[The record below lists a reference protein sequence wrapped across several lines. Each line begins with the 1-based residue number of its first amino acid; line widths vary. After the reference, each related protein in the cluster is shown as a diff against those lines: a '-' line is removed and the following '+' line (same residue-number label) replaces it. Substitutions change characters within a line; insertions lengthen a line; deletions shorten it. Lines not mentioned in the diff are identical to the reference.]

1 MIKYIIRISFL
12 AFAASLILSLASC
25 ESGRSYAEM
34 LQSEN
39 LAVNRFLADQKVVG
53 SIPPDSV
60 FEVGPDAPYYQLD
73 NDGNVYMQVLSLGS
87 GPDVREDQLVYF
99 RFLRYNL
106 SYYTGS
112 LSALTPEG
120 NENDLNQAA
129 TSFRYQNFSLPSS
142 SEWGT
147 GLQMPLN
154 VLKKLYCEVN
164 LVIKSQ
170 YGWSSE
176 TSYVVPYLYHVRYY
190 PSRI

>member
-1 MIKYIIRISFL
+1 MLIRHFKISLLFL
-12 AFAASLILSLASC
+12 SALLTAAFTAC

-39 LAVNRFLADQKVVG
+39 MAVNRFLADQKVVG
-53 SIPPDSV
+53 SIPADSV

-73 NDGNVYMQVLSLGS
+73 AEGNVYMQVLSSGS
-87 GPDVREDQLVYF
+87 GPDVAEDQLVYF

-120 NENDLNQAA
+120 NENDLNQSP
-129 TSFRYQNFSLPSS
+129 TSFRYQNYTLPSS
-142 SEWGT
+142 ADWGT
-147 GLQMPLN
+147 GIQMPLN
-154 VLKKLYCEVN
+154 VLKKLNCEVN

-170 YGWSSE
+170 YGWQSE
-176 TSYVVPYLYHVRYY
+176 ISYVVPYLYHVRYY